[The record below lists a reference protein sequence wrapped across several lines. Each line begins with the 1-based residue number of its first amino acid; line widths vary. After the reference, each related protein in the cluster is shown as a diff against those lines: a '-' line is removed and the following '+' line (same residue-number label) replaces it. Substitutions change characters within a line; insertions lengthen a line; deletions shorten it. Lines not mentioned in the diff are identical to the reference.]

1 MLEHVGWTNA
11 IIIEENVYPNLV
23 KVFYS
28 NMDISA
34 SKNDRVITNVFN
46 VPTEFDMG
54 DLNMIIGIE
63 DEDLDI
69 YASRKELK
77 FSKFMHVEGV
87 RNICRHKDFST
98 FASPILVLTSQ
109 SSSKYTYSMWLVL
122 ERDMLIK

>member
-1 MLEHVGWTNA
+1 MN
-11 IIIEENVYPNLV
+11 PNLV

-77 FSKFMHVEGV
+77 FSKFMHVEDV
-87 RNICRHKDFST
+87 RNICKHKDFSNDIC
-98 FASPILVLTSQ
+98 SLPLRPQYLCLQIGVLQSILSACG
-109 SSSKYTYSMWLVL
+109 
-122 ERDMLIK
+122 